1 MVVLGGFRAFLRLS
15 WESRCSKFI
24 ARNST
29 KNMFPESKTFR
40 YLSSLGNRQVLR
52 YYMAC
57 RQLLS
62 RACMFLS
69 VSIDGSRLS
78 FRGMLLGVA
87 CAPEY
92 TATWLPP
99 QACSTR
105 APFMAVVFQVS
116 GKTKNETNQ
125 NCMLAP
131 LVGFLLHFGAT

>member
-1 MVVLGGFRAFLRLS
+1 MVVLGGFWAFSRLS
-15 WESRCSKFI
+15 WEGRCSKFT

-29 KNMFPESKTFR
+29 KNIFPESKTFR
-40 YLSSLGNRQVLR
+40 YLSSLGNRQMLQ

-87 CAPEY
+87 CTPEY
-92 TATWLPP
+92 TAVWLPP
-99 QACSTR
+99 RPALR
-105 APFMAVVFQVS
+105 ERLLWLVFFQVFW
-116 GKTKNETNQ
+116 KTKNETKHIF
-125 NCMLAP
+125 MLAP

>member
-1 MVVLGGFRAFLRLS
+1 MVVLRGFWVFSRL
-15 WESRCSKFI
+15 EGRCSKFT
-24 ARNST
+24 ARNNT
-29 KNMFPESKTFR
+29 KNIFPESKTFR
-40 YLSSLGNRQVLR
+40 YPSSLGIRQMLR

-78 FRGMLLGVA
+78 FRGMLLGVV

-92 TATWLPP
+92 TAVWLPP
-99 QACSTR
+99 QACFTR
-105 APFMAVVFQVS
+105 APFMAGVFQVFW
-116 GKTKNETNQ
+116 KTKNETKRNF
-125 NCMLAP
+125 MLAP

>member
-1 MVVLGGFRAFLRLS
+1 MAVLGGFWAFSRLS
-15 WESRCSKFI
+15 WEGRCSKFT

-29 KNMFPESKTFR
+29 KNIFPESKTFR
-40 YLSSLGNRQVLR
+40 YLSSLGNRQMLR

-92 TATWLPP
+92 TAVWLLP
-99 QACSTR
+99 QACFMR
-105 APFMAVVFQVS
+105 APFMAGVFQIF
-116 GKTKNETNQ
+116 GKTKNETKQ
-125 NCMLAP
+125 NFMLAP